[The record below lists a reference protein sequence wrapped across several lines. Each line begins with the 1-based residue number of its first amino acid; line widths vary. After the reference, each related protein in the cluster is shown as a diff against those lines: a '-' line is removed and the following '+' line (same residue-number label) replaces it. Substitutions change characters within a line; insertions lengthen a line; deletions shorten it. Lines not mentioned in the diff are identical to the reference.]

1 MKKLILTCLLASWFF
16 SGTVAAT
23 PHSAAEYQQ
32 VFATDNLIEHK
43 AAIGTLALAGL
54 SDPALFD
61 LIQSKL
67 IASLAQANT
76 KAGIDYSAWLIKGLS
91 YSGNPVYRQT
101 ILDIQQG
108 KYHKKLRRYAQE
120 GLDNLAKYARWNP
133 ILVDSDNQMDAELT
147 QVKTFSRALASDEL
161 ELKRLAAKL
170 MVSERFYHEDLL
182 ALLQTELQAPRLLA
196 HERLAIDTYAWM
208 AKALASSGDRKYQAV
223 IADIANNSKEKKLRK
238 YAAKYLKTYY

>member
-1 MKKLILTCLLASWFF
+1 MKKLILTCLLASCFL
-16 SGTVAAT
+16 SGTVAANQS
-23 PHSAAEYQQ
+23 SAVEYQQ
-32 VFATDNLIEHK
+32 VFATDNQDDHK
-43 AAIGTLALAGL
+43 AAIATLALAGL
-54 SDPALFD
+54 SDPAIFD
-61 LIQSKL
+61 LIQAKL

-76 KAGIDYSAWLIKGLS
+76 RAGIDYSAWLIKGLS
-91 YSGNPVYRQT
+91 YSGNLAYRQT

-133 ILVDSDNQMDAELT
+133 MLIDSDNQVDAELA
-147 QVKTFSRALASDEL
+147 QVNTFSRAIASDEL

-170 MVSERFYHEDLL
+170 IISERLYHDDLL
-182 ALLQTELQAPRLLA
+182 ALLQTELQQPRLLA

-208 AKALASSGDRKYQAV
+208 AKALASSGDRKYQPV
-223 IADIANNSKEKKLRK
+223 IAEIANNSKEKKLRN